1 MRATAHLVIML
12 LAVGGIALQPAVA
25 EQWPGWRG
33 PRGDG
38 SSAEQDVPLQW
49 DAASGENIV
58 WKINLP
64 GQGHSS
70 PIAWGDRL
78 FLSTCLSE
86 QQQRLLL
93 CFDTRTGKELWRVEV
108 LTAPLET
115 IHRFNSFASATPA
128 TDGELVYVPFLNVS
142 GQKVP
147 APNVGAPRDI
157 TPGRI
162 VLTAID
168 FDGSQRWQ
176 ADVGDFL
183 SAHGFCSSPV
193 IYKDLVI
200 LNGDHDGAGYLVAL
214 DRRSGR
220 EVWRTPREQGIR
232 SYVTPIIRN
241 IQGQDQLVLSGSG
254 HIASFDPASGTMLW
268 KVRGPAEQFVASMVF
283 DGERFIIAAGYPTH
297 HVMAI
302 DPTGRGDV
310 TDSHVAWHVDQHV
323 RCYVP
328 SPVLIGDRLFV
339 ADDRGTASCFDS
351 TDGTRIWQGR
361 LAGSFSASPVATST
375 FAFFLSG
382 DGVTKVIQP
391 DRQLKVIATNPIGA
405 PCSASPAISNGQIY
419 IRGHEHLFCIGS
431 AESAERPSAAERA
444 SK

>member
-70 PIAWGDRL
+70 PIVWGDRL

-283 DGERFIIAAGYPTH
+283 DGVRWRTIH
-297 HVMAI
+297 HSSRLPNPSR
-302 DPTGRGDV
+302 DGDRS
-310 TDSHVAWHVDQHV
+310 DGPR
-323 RCYVP
+323 RCYRFACCLARRSTRP
-328 SPVLIGDRLFV
+328 LLCPFAGLDRRPPVCR
-339 ADDRGTASCFDS
+339 R
-351 TDGTRIWQGR
+351 
-361 LAGSFSASPVATST
+361 
-375 FAFFLSG
+375 
-382 DGVTKVIQP
+382 
-391 DRQLKVIATNPIGA
+391 
-405 PCSASPAISNGQIY
+405 
-419 IRGHEHLFCIGS
+419 
-431 AESAERPSAAERA
+431 
-444 SK
+444 